1 MLLCNVFN
9 YNQQIKEIESGSTS
23 SPAKKPKLGEEVEI
37 SAIKIA
43 EIFNAV
49 AGSNVPVVAFI
60 LAIDTEN
67 MGYPICDYTDTCNQK
82 VCIFTKMTK
91 CLV

>member
-9 YNQQIKEIESGSTS
+9 DNQQIKEIESGPAS

-43 EIFNAV
+43 EISIAV
-49 AGSNVPVVAFI
+49 AGSNVPVVGFI
-60 LAIDTEN
+60 LAIDTGN
-67 MGYPICDYTDTCNQK
+67 MGYPICDNIDTCNQK

-91 CLV
+91 CSV